1 MTRSGCNNRTSTFVA
16 VKTMITLLLFL
27 TLSISSA
34 SVAVADVHYAVEQ
47 VDRPWDVQLFP
58 NPNSG
63 RFQVRLSGSV
73 TKVEMAVFNV
83 IGERVFSTSMV
94 AISGS
99 DIDLSNLAKG
109 LYVVQFRNTDNGKAI
124 TRRLFLE

>member
-1 MTRSGCNNRTSTFVA
+1 
-16 VKTMITLLLFL
+16 MITLFLLL
-27 TLSISSA
+27 VLSISTASA
-34 SVAVADVHYAVEQ
+34 VVAEEHYTLEQ
-47 VDRPWDVQLFP
+47 VDRSWDVQLYP

-83 IGERVFSTSMV
+83 IGERVFSAYMV

-99 DIDLSNLAKG
+99 DIDLSHLAKG
-109 LYVVQFRNTDNGKAI
+109 LYVVQFRNTDSGKAI

>member
-1 MTRSGCNNRTSTFVA
+1 MV
-16 VKTMITLLLFL
+16 TLLLFL
-27 TLSISSA
+27 TLSISTASSA
-34 SVAVADVHYAVEQ
+34 VVDVHYALEQ
-47 VDRPWDVQLFP
+47 VDRPWDVQLYP

-83 IGERVFSTSMV
+83 IGERVFSSSMV

-99 DIDLSNLAKG
+99 DVDLSHLAKG
-109 LYVVQFRNTDNGKAI
+109 LYVVQFRSTDSGKAI